1 MHSPDELKTLVDEAL
16 ERLDLWPELHGQATS
31 VRYALEVGGKRV
43 RPVIALAVGEALGAP
58 VEQVMS
64 AALAIELVHT
74 FSLVHDDLPAM
85 DDDAERRGHP
95 STWKKFGEGVGV
107 LAGDALLA
115 EAVRLAARYESS
127 AVARELAEA
136 TLGMIG
142 GQYLDT
148 MVDGYD
154 LAAVHRLKT
163 GRLFYASVTMAL
175 WAAEL
180 PEEEQ
185 APWRGFAEEL
195 GLLFQIVD
203 DILDARRLRARARR
217 RGCAAL
223 RRRGRGTG
231 ARTAR
236 RGRYGHGRPARH
248 RRRSRSANCVSFDEL
263 LEVARAREDVLGVYV
278 FGSRGRD
285 YMVDERSDWDVCV
298 VLADPEARDEFAREF
313 PFGHGARVEI
323 VAATLDELRANPS
336 EHGRYA
342 AAHAQVVLDKTGGE
356 LTRVVAEQES
366 LPSGSRSAVVRDALD
381 GYINQTYRSL
391 RYGTRL
397 DAVEAIPYA
406 LRTIFALENR
416 VRPYNKYLEWE
427 LRHHR
432 LEYWDADELLPLLDR
447 VLTGEPEAQRELFNR
462 VEPLARRAGFGDVVD
477 GWEPDLDW
485 LRGTAEYRA

>member
-1 MHSPDELKTLVDEAL
+1 
-16 ERLDLWPELHGQATS
+16 
-31 VRYALEVGGKRV
+31 
-43 RPVIALAVGEALGAP
+43 
-58 VEQVMS
+58 
-64 AALAIELVHT
+64 
-74 FSLVHDDLPAM
+74 
-85 DDDAERRGHP
+85 
-95 STWKKFGEGVGV
+95 
-107 LAGDALLA
+107 
-115 EAVRLAARYESS
+115 
-127 AVARELAEA
+127 
-136 TLGMIG
+136 
-142 GQYLDT
+142 
-148 MVDGYD
+148 
-154 LAAVHRLKT
+154 
-163 GRLFYASVTMAL
+163 
-175 WAAEL
+175 
-180 PEEEQ
+180 
-185 APWRGFAEEL
+185 
-195 GLLFQIVD
+195 
-203 DILDARRLRARARR
+203 
-217 RGCAAL
+217 
-223 RRRGRGTG
+223 
-231 ARTAR
+231 
-236 RGRYGHGRPARH
+236 
-248 RRRSRSANCVSFDEL
+248 VSFDEL

-298 VLADPEARDEFAREF
+298 VLADPEARDDFAREF

-323 VAATLDELRANPS
+323 VAATLDGLRANPS